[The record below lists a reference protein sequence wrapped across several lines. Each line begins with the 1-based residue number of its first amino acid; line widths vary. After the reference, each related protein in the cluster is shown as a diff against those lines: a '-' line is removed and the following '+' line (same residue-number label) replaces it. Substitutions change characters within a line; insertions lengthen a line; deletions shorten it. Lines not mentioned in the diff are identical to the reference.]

1 MASTPATT
9 TVVAPAQVTS
19 SIASSIGAS
28 TAVESVTPVFL
39 KDREIGNGTVTPIQ
53 VCKAITEI
61 IGSSKLEGV
70 QKVNNLWRVY
80 VKDKVARL
88 ELTVKGQIA
97 VNGKMVPLYDRNPYV
112 TYQGLPMQKK
122 INNDKITIK
131 NLPLSV
137 SNEEIEKLLREKNVK
152 LVSPVRY
159 GLIRDD
165 SGQAT
170 TYKSGDRFVYVESFD
185 VPLPVQQHIGTF
197 QCLVLH
203 HGKTM
208 PPCKSCNLSGHKV
221 GDGRCPAKPKEK
233 ILAFRGYRHPLSN
246 HYACNIIV
254 NAATFRSVE
263 HAFFHQMA
271 MEMGKNDLAD
281 DIKNARHAG
290 EAKRLS
296 HDIASDDERWKWELD
311 NTEVMKRLQQC
322 PEFRQCLIESTGMVI
337 AEATQSKIWATGM
350 TPYVTE
356 RTSQTYWP
364 GRGNVSR
371 IVRAG
376 KSVYGVC

>member
-1 MASTPATT
+1 MASTPATI

-19 SIASSIGAS
+19 SIGASSIGASSIGASSIGAS

-61 IGSSKLEGV
+61 IGSSKLEGLP
-70 QKVNNLWRVY
+70 KVNNLWRVY

-97 VNGKMVPLYDRNPYV
+97 VNGRMVHLYDRNPYV
-112 TYQGLPMQKK
+112 TYQGLPMKK
-122 INNDKITIK
+122 KMNNDKITIK

-221 GDGRCPAKPKEK
+221 GDGGCPAKPKGK
-233 ILAFRGYRHPLSN
+233 ILAFRGYRHPLS
-246 HYACNIIV
+246 
-254 NAATFRSVE
+254 
-263 HAFFHQMA
+263 
-271 MEMGKNDLAD
+271 
-281 DIKNARHAG
+281 IK
-290 EAKRLS
+290 
-296 HDIASDDERWKWELD
+296 
-311 NTEVMKRLQQC
+311 
-322 PEFRQCLIESTGMVI
+322 
-337 AEATQSKIWATGM
+337 
-350 TPYVTE
+350 
-356 RTSQTYWP
+356 
-364 GRGNVSR
+364 
-371 IVRAG
+371 
-376 KSVYGVC
+376 